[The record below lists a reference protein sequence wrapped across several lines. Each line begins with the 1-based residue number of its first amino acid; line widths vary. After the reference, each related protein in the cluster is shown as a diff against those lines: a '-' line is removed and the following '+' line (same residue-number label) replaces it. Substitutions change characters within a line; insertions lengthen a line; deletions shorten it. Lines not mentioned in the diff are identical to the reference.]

1 MTNLL
6 QKILDGRTILL
17 LRQRYF
23 ASAVLRQRMEIL
35 TPEKAADLGV
45 PTMGVTEDWR
55 LFVNPEFASRVS
67 EQEMAGLLLHETL
80 HLLLESWNRLAD
92 AKDQDRKIQAIE
104 MAINS
109 IVLDSGMKLPEN
121 GIFPETYGFPRGLT
135 PEEYYSLLEEKEEE
149 EKRNKKKKEQDG
161 GKEEG
166 DGTPFTKVIKAP
178 SPSPNSSENAIGPD
192 KPVSG
197 IEADAVL
204 SRVQG
209 EIEASTNVS
218 ETIRK
223 TLARKPK
230 KIPWDALL
238 RARIAGHLR
247 PKSGFTSF
255 ERPDRD
261 QWVSGSRIIHPGA
274 SRRGPKVLAIIDA
287 SGSMGIT
294 TPSGKRVVDIAID
307 VVSDLAS
314 RVGGTVDVVV
324 GNVKVTWQ
332 GTISP
337 RKGLEIT
344 PAGGTEMDQVITEVA
359 RARNLRDYSVAV
371 MITDGYTSWPHKRD
385 MQGVPLVVVLVAS
398 DQKVP
403 DWMKVVKVEQ

>member
-1 MTNLL
+1 MTL

-35 TPEKAADLGV
+35 TEEKAADLGI

-55 LFVNPEFASRVS
+55 LFVNPEFAGRVS

-80 HLLLESWNRLAD
+80 HLLLESWARLPD
-92 AKDQDRKIQAIE
+92 AQDQERKVRAIE

-109 IVLDSGMKLPEN
+109 IVLDSGMQLPKD

-135 PEEYYSLLEEKEEE
+135 PEEYYGLLEEKEEE
-149 EKRNKKKKEQDG
+149 EKKKEQKNG
-161 GKEEG
+161 GNGEG
-166 DGTPFTKVIKAP
+166 SGDSGTPFTKVIEAP
-178 SPSPNSSENAIGPD
+178 SPSNSGDAIGPD

-197 IEADAVL
+197 IEADAIL

-247 PKSGFTSF
+247 PKSGSTSF

-344 PAGGTEMDQVITEVA
+344 PAGGTEMDQVITEIA